1 MCLEARQALRRCLKS
16 AAGILNGNDAQ
27 RTFRGDSRVLR
38 SELAAMLARLIDPAQ
53 RIGPDLKWVES
64 IIQNAVASYDG
75 IWSVY
80 LSDINSGRS
89 LSVNP
94 RRMWSASEVKLYVA
108 GAVLEALENGTLQ
121 NSQTIQSQLKAM
133 ISWSSNEAWKSLAS
147 KLGGGSYSV
156 GMGMVNAW
164 ADRNGY
170 PDSGRRETY
179 GNWNTTSAVDCG
191 HFLERVLAGTNVSA
205 AASAQML
212 EYLKAQ
218 EVTYKIPAGVPAGVP
233 TANKTGEL
241 DDVEND
247 AAIIYAP
254 FGTYVLVI
262 LTENGSIRNVRN
274 LSSIVYTAME
284 QATG

>member
-1 MCLEARQALRRCLKS
+1 
-16 AAGILNGNDAQ
+16 
-27 RTFRGDSRVLR
+27 
-38 SELAAMLARLIDPAQ
+38 
-53 RIGPDLKWVES
+53 
-64 IIQNAVASYDG
+64 
-75 IWSVY
+75 
-80 LSDINSGRS
+80 
-89 LSVNP
+89 
-94 RRMWSASEVKLYVA
+94 MWSASEIKLYVA

-121 NSQTIQSQLKAM
+121 NSQTIQSQLRAM

-179 GNWNTTSAVDCG
+179 GNWNTTSAADCG

-241 DDVEND
+241 SDVEND